1 MQQYNLMKK
10 IKEENHKLPS
20 STGWKLRNAYDM
32 KLAPTSCFSMLVQ
45 EVNEDKS
52 VKVEKEI
59 PICNWLISIE

>member
-1 MQQYNLMKK
+1 MKK

-45 EVNEDKS
+45 EVNEDK
-52 VKVEKEI
+52 VLK
-59 PICNWLISIE
+59 